1 MAVNAMMQTS
11 FTKPLLL
18 VGILLICVGL
28 TACKST
34 PEATPES
41 TLTVAQKQA
50 VKAKQEAL
58 FARGFFESQLGNI
71 NYVSARQCSGFNLQS
86 HRGSI
91 RYAENSVNAVIDAI
105 DNNFDVIEIDVRI
118 TRDDVWVVHHDAR
131 TGRETGTVDN
141 KRRKIESMSYKNEWG
156 YLRLRN
162 QVTGLLS
169 DDLPASFRE
178 LASTFSRYRKPHQKL
193 NIEIKSNASIN
204 DLKMLDYLAYEYI
217 GGGNY
222 FFSSLEMRNLTRM
235 RDINPDIYLA
245 FIQSPA
251 KASMNKLASDLKR
264 GAGSD
269 PIYERNKEQL
279 ESLQALGNR
288 YHREKR
294 YDSPLQLDKLAKQ
307 LKRNFGYVLDIRH
320 YKQTAARLKPSAK
333 ARGIMIA
340 TYSINGHD
348 YHERSLLAQ
357 SRSVRP
363 DSVIIDDTVYGF
375 CSVFELPNV
384 TPYFSDE
391 ADAKLIASMPDDLDL
406 ERLDE
411 LKAYQSNKLYPAVGG
426 TLKST
431 QAVSYVPQVTQTPKA
446 PDLEIGTRQADE
458 DFSLETDPAV
468 ELELRKK
475 Q

>member
-1 MAVNAMMQTS
+1 MMQTLS
-11 FTKPLLL
+11 QKPWLLACIFL
-18 VGILLICVGL
+18 CCIGL

-34 PEATPES
+34 PESSAEN
-41 TLTVAQKQA
+41 TLTVAEKNA
-50 VKAKQEAL
+50 IKAKQDAL
-58 FARGFFESQLGNI
+58 RARGFYESQLGNI
-71 NYVSARQCSGFNLQS
+71 NYLLTRQCSNFNLQS

-91 RYAENSVNAVIDAI
+91 RYAENSLNAVIDAI
-105 DNNFDVIEIDVRI
+105 DNNFDVVEIDVRI

-141 KRRKIESMSYKNEWG
+141 QRRKIESMSYKKEWG
-156 YLRLRN
+156 YLRHRN
-162 QVTGLLS
+162 QDTGLLT
-169 DDLPASFRE
+169 DDMPPSFRE
-178 LASTFSRYRKPHQKL
+178 LAATFARYRKPHQKL
-193 NIEIKSNASIN
+193 NIEIKSNASVN
-204 DLKMLDYLAYEYI
+204 DLKMLDYLAYEFV

-269 PIYERNKEQL
+269 PIYERNKEEL

-288 YHREKR
+288 HHREKR
-294 YDSPLQLDKLAKQ
+294 YDSPVKLDKLAKQ

-320 YKQTAARLKPSAK
+320 YTQSAARLKPVAK

-357 SRSVRP
+357 SLSLRP
-363 DSVIIDDTVYGF
+363 DSVIMDDTVYGF
-375 CSVFELPNV
+375 CSVFELPKMQ
-384 TPYFSDE
+384 PFFSDE
-391 ADAKLIASMPDDLDL
+391 ADAKLIASMPADLDL

-411 LKAYQSNKLYPAVGG
+411 LYAYKGNQLYPAVGG

-431 QAVSYVPQVTQTPKA
+431 QAQTYIPKVTSTPSA
-446 PDLEIGTRQADE
+446 PNLEIGTRQADE